1 MNHRAMLP
9 LVPLALSVAACG
21 SSSEPGV
28 EVRVISEP
36 ARLVSE
42 EPLASVDGEELRLS
56 ELFWTTTAVELVPCD
71 SLAQK
76 LWDVIVP
83 SAHAHG
89 VTSPRR
95 LALPVVERA
104 TAQEPVALG
113 TLRPPAGRYCS
124 VRYEVGTADADAVGL
139 DSVPA
144 MQGRSLDA
152 VGEFRESGAEAEPF
166 EITSRVALH
175 VLRPVELELSEA
187 NPHATVRIERSKLAW
202 FVGLGRELDA
212 AARERLLLDNL
223 AASTTIRAE

>member
-1 MNHRAMLP
+1 MNQRALP
-9 LVPLALSVAACG
+9 LVLLALWLGGCG

-36 ARLVSE
+36 ARLVPDES
-42 EPLASVDGEELRLS
+42 LASVDGEELVLS

-76 LWDVIVP
+76 VWDVIVP

-89 VTSPRR
+89 VTSARR

-104 TAQEPVALG
+104 SAQEPFTLG

-124 VRYEVGTADADAVGL
+124 VRYEVGSADADAVGL
-139 DSVPA
+139 ESAPA

-152 VGEFRESGAEAEPF
+152 VGEFRGRDSEPEPF

-175 VLRPVELELSEA
+175 VLGPIELELSEA
-187 NPHATVRIERSKLAW
+187 NPHATVRIERSKLRW
-202 FVGLGRELDA
+202 FVGLGRDLDA